1 MKKVS
6 SGAKVRKTI
15 GNIFV
20 YLILTVLSVIW
31 LFPIVWIVLISF
43 KKDKGMYMST
53 LFPKEYWLG
62 NYKKLF
68 TDTNVINFP
77 QMFLNTLIIAVFLLY
92 YIHILRTLRFICN
105 VKNEIQ
111 NEKTIYEYC
120 ISPWYV
126 PGIYVDD
133 CNILHS

>member
-53 LFPKEYWLG
+53 LS
-62 NYKKLF
+62 
-68 TDTNVINFP
+68 
-77 QMFLNTLIIAVFLLY
+77 QRNTGSATIRNCLLIL
-92 YIHILRTLRFICN
+92 T
-105 VKNEIQ
+105 
-111 NEKTIYEYC
+111 
-120 ISPWYV
+120 
-126 PGIYVDD
+126 
-133 CNILHS
+133 